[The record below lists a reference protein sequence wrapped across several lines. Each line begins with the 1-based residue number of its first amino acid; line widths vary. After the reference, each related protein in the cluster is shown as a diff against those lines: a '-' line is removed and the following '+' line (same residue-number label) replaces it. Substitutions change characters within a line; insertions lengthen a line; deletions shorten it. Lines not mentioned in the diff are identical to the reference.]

1 MATRIIDMRKLLRE
15 NIEKS
20 GSSRSWQ
27 HITDQIGMFAYTGLT
42 GRSAME
48 PMRCVCSVCVF
59 YLNYCNR
66 VVDKVCQAQ
75 TDQGICTHYAQAS
88 RWIRWQKSR
97 TSSW

>member
-42 GRSAME
+42 GRTAVEASL
-48 PMRCVCSVCVF
+48 RVCSMCV
-59 YLNYCNR
+59 LHLGCCNR
-66 VVDKVCQAQ
+66 WLTNRAEHRVTRAFVAQ
-75 TDQGICTHYAQAS
+75 FEQAS